1 MTRQV
6 LPSVRRSGGVN
17 SLRVA
22 PKTLHRYVRVVSVP
36 TGLAQHMNGGGHCAE
51 TSHCNQSG
59 RVVCLWLK

>member
-36 TGLAQHMNGGGHCAE
+36 MALSQHCAK
-51 TSHCNQSG
+51 TSNCNQSI
-59 RVVCLWLK
+59 RVVCLCLK